1 MDVFSKEW
9 DSLTEDDRVTIKSIV
24 AKYSTSRI
32 AESISQH
39 KFSFSDGF
47 KTPEE
52 AGISERCLK
61 SAYIHIFNYIV
72 KKRLEFDQAEWPDD
86 KFYEH
91 ITTEDLWSPFDNKNT
106 IIYNT
111 DNCVVNKELANQLSR
126 DTLLFISGKAK
137 QAVSRIL
144 DDPYL
149 PEMYK
154 EYGFAEKDI
163 ARIIHKDSKDGMYF
177 VRTYLES
184 MKIVEARKKE
194 EEYHRRFRTYS
205 MVEIFGLWVNG
216 EIDDSWRDLFKRD
229 LSDWKF
235 LWERQFD
242 KSVSG
247 YSNQIQLNVLASIAT
262 EDLCDYAIKHYG
274 EELDFASDLGPTK
287 QSVRN
292 FCYTRIRFWKEVK
305 ENLSKK

>member
-1 MDVFSKEW
+1 MDVFNKEW
-9 DSLTEDDRVTIKSIV
+9 DSLTEDDRIKIKTIV

-32 AESISQH
+32 AESISQR
-39 KFSFSDGF
+39 KFSIRDDF

-52 AGISERCLK
+52 AGISELCLK
-61 SAYIHIFNYIV
+61 SAYIQIFNYIV
-72 KKRLEFDQAEWPDD
+72 RKRLEFDQAEWTDE

-91 ITTEDLWSPFDNKNT
+91 ITTEDLWLPVDNKNT

-126 DTLLFISGKAK
+126 ETLLFISGKAK

-154 EYGFAEKDI
+154 EYGFTEKDI
-163 ARIIHKDSKDGMYF
+163 AKIIHEDSKDSMYF

-184 MKIVEARKKE
+184 MEIVEARKKE
-194 EEYHRRFRTYS
+194 EEYYRRFRTYS
-205 MVEIFGLWVNG
+205 MAEIFGLWVDG

-229 LSDWKF
+229 LSDWKV
-235 LWERQFD
+235 LWKRQFG

-247 YSNQIQLNVLASIAT
+247 YSNQTQLNVLASIAT
-262 EDLCDYAIKHYG
+262 EDLCDYAIKHYD

>member
-1 MDVFSKEW
+1 MVHLKNP
-9 DSLTEDDRVTIKSIV
+9 ED
-24 AKYSTSRI
+24 
-32 AESISQH
+32 
-39 KFSFSDGF
+39 
-47 KTPEE
+47 
-52 AGISERCLK
+52 AGVSECCLK
-61 SAYIHIFNYIV
+61 SAYIHIFNHIV
-72 KKRLEFDQAEWPDD
+72 KKRLEFDQAKWPDD
-86 KFYEH
+86 KFYEN
-91 ITTEDLWSPFDNKNT
+91 ITTEDLWSPLDNKNP
-106 IIYNT
+106 IIYNN
-111 DNCVVNKELANQLSR
+111 DNCVVNKEISNQLSK
-126 DTLLFISGKAK
+126 DTISFISEKAK
-137 QAVSRIL
+137 EAVRRVL
-144 DDPYL
+144 NDPYL

-154 EYGFAEKDI
+154 EYGFTEKDI
-163 ARIIHKDSKDGMYF
+163 AKIIHEDSKDSMYF

-184 MKIVEARKKE
+184 RDIVEANRKE
-194 EEYHRRFRTYS
+194 EKYQRDFRTYS
-205 MVEIFGLWVNG
+205 TAEIFRLWVDG

-262 EDLCDYAIKHYG
+262 EDLCDYAIKHYD